1 MQLLSSALCI
11 NLQRKNKITIRLPT
25 INFIDPASITSW
37 VEARTL
43 VLDLGSRFTI
53 RVQYYMSIF
62 ISVTAIGILYGLA
75 TGAGYINWKYL
86 SIKQWICAGSEV
98 FVLSCLCLMTMW
110 SYSYVN
116 EQSRTQLK
124 RLVMLQRFLQR
135 LVTDDLILS
144 SNSKEIRQQI

>member
-43 VLDLGSRFTI
+43 VLDLGIRFTI
-53 RVQYYMSIF
+53 RVQYYMSVF

-124 RLVMLQRFLQR
+124 RLVM
-135 LVTDDLILS
+135 I
-144 SNSKEIRQQI
+144 